1 MIFPGQFDATFP
13 MTLASPFLCCEL
25 VPGGQGHSCAFHA
38 SALEKEDQNICG
50 QTLEVIS
57 LPSWLSQQQ
66 QLLLPDSK
74 FSTWYHILTFP
85 SNFLSCEPPKLWVCW
100 VCCAHSELPLT
111 QSACLTEL
119 TCAHF
124 WVHTAVESADRWFG
138 KDKTERLGH
147 ECTSIFLCVA
157 SSLTTVAPWD
167 RVGTNPWPPQVTSVQ

>member
-111 QSACLTEL
+111 QSACLTESLPVHISGCTQQWRVL
-119 TCAHF
+119 TDGLGKTRLRD
-124 WVHTAVESADRWFG
+124 WVMSAQ
-138 KDKTERLGH
+138 
-147 ECTSIFLCVA
+147 A
-157 SSLTTVAPWD
+157 SSCVWHLP
-167 RVGTNPWPPQVTSVQ
+167 